1 MKIKDLRSNIDK
13 MTDDNIRDLLSD
25 IFYYGNTRKYDFNET
40 LDMIDLEDFKESKD
54 ERLQQNRPIMY
65 THGRIF

>member
-25 IFYYGNTRKYDFNET
+25 IFYYGNTRVYD
-40 LDMIDLEDFKESKD
+40 
-54 ERLQQNRPIMY
+54 
-65 THGRIF
+65 

>member
-1 MKIKDLRSNIDK
+1 MRIENLRDNINK

-25 IFYYGNTRKYDFNET
+25 IFYYGNTRIYDFNKT

-54 ERLQQNRPIMY
+54 VRN
-65 THGRIF
+65 